1 MKFDKETLIILGTCM
16 VLMLAWP
23 SISEF
28 MGWSKPASAPA
39 AAETQ
44 TPAPAATPAPAPKPA
59 PAPAPEET
67 EEFSLDDIL
76 NEFR

>member
-28 MGWSKPASAPA
+28 MGWSKPAAKPQTVS
-39 AAETQ
+39 EVE
-44 TPAPAATPAPAPKPA
+44 TPAPAVQPAPAVKPA
-59 PAPAPEET
+59 QEKAAK
-67 EEFSLDDIL
+67 
-76 NEFR
+76 